1 MKKKY
6 MDEINDIENILK
18 GKRNELQEILES
30 DEDDKNIIYIEY
42 LANDIEQMENNI
54 KEIKIKNEGNDNI
67 FKNKSFNEISNNKH
81 INEHINVKNEEKKD
95 LEIEKEVEF
104 VSIKEK
110 NNNLLDYIKNMEK
123 DFNKNIEI
131 IKKQLIYIRKEKD
144 EKDINI
150 LYLGLIKDLNKISN
164 KILLLK
170 NNYIDIINN

>member
-6 MDEINDIENILK
+6 IDEINDIENILK

-30 DEDDKNIIYIEY
+30 DEDNKNITYIEY
-42 LANDIEQMENNI
+42 LANDIEQMENKI
-54 KEIKIKNEGNDNI
+54 KEIKIKNEKNDNI
-67 FKNKSFNEISNNKH
+67 FKNKSFNEISNIK
-81 INEHINVKNEEKKD
+81 HINVKNEEKKD
-95 LEIEKEVEF
+95 LEIEKEVDF
-104 VSIKEK
+104 LSIKEK

-150 LYLGLIKDLNKISN
+150 LYFRLIKDLNKISN